1 MLFSQLDEIMDLN
14 TKLYKGIGGNSE
26 SHHFA
31 VLAGR
36 TTEKQSDRVSDIAQ
50 AGKTQNDGDPPAQ
63 PKLGGRFLSLHFQ
76 GHIAGQADTA
86 TEQRIGKHEK

>member
-1 MLFSQLDEIMDLN
+1 MWPYDYVNPMIP
-14 TKLYKGIGGNSE
+14 
-26 SHHFA
+26 HFQGA
-31 VLAGR
+31 KAAAANVPQPGEHGDYTADMFR
-36 TTEKQSDRVSDIAQ
+36 EDFPQFY
-50 AGKTQNDGDPPAQ
+50 NDGDPPAQ